1 MSDIKPAKPSHN
13 VYKFYAPRA
22 VDAAPDARSAC
33 VSIYFYG
40 TSLRIGV
47 SAPDPTGPTA
57 DKWSSTILP
66 RVALEHLMNALFDLD
81 KLSLPILIRIQGWGE
96 LTEDGTAQS
105 TTPEFMSIEVRTNE
119 RGIGVIRFVV
129 VDGPAFDYVLDVT
142 RLRVSVGG
150 VEQTPSE
157 LSMKRANTLSV
168 DMRTRYAHTLQR
180 AYTYNSVR
188 GAVQDIHA
196 SLSGDDLPF

>member
-1 MSDIKPAKPSHN
+1 
-13 VYKFYAPRA
+13 
-22 VDAAPDARSAC
+22 
-33 VSIYFYG
+33 
-40 TSLRIGV
+40 
-47 SAPDPTGPTA
+47 
-57 DKWSSTILP
+57 
-66 RVALEHLMNALFDLD
+66 MNALFDLD

-150 VEQTPSE
+150 VDQTPSE
-157 LSMKRANTLSV
+157 LSMKRANTLSM
-168 DMRTRYAHTLQR
+168 DMRTRYTHTLQR

-188 GAVQDIHA
+188 GSAQDIPT